1 MLPEMNGAWICT
13 VKLARTLYPDIKYG
27 NQYLRYALNLDVQ
40 LPQDTALYPHRA
52 LYDCYVTAA
61 LLQRIVQDSGWTP
74 EQMLEITEQPVL
86 LKKFKFG
93 KYRGQSIEQVALDDP
108 GYLRWMLKNI
118 DDLSP
123 DMKHTL
129 KYYLLG

>member
-1 MLPEMNGAWICT
+1 
-13 VKLARTLYPDIKYG
+13 
-27 NQYLRYALNLDVQ
+27 
-40 LPQDTALYPHRA
+40 
-52 LYDCYVTAA
+52 
-61 LLQRIVQDSGWTP
+61 
-74 EQMLEITEQPVL
+74 MLEITEQPVL

-93 KYRGQSIEQVALDDP
+93 KYRGQSIEQVALEDP
-108 GYLRWMLKNI
+108 GYLRWMLKSI